1 MRHLAKAGG
10 PKKLAYAKEKQLV
23 YGMHK
28 RNWSRETLVNGWR
41 GKRVKVVVMGKVSG
55 EDNGVVA
62 TVENPAT
69 TQEPVKRIGKRVVHR
84 SNIVDFSFLGWLL
97 YKVGILHSIGIEA
110 FLAKSKAP
118 FKTSCNTTI
127 SDPILETKG
136 LFESELILQTLTHVL
151 DVI

>member
-1 MRHLAKAGG
+1 M
-10 PKKLAYAKEKQLV
+10 
-23 YGMHK
+23 
-28 RNWSRETLVNGWR
+28 
-41 GKRVKVVVMGKVSG
+41 VVMGKVSG

-62 TVENPAT
+62 TVDNPAT

-110 FLAKSKAP
+110 FLAKSKPP